1 VGNAVMYAQGSAGG
15 ADQPPPAQA
24 PAAPN
29 APVAPTSP
37 DVIVGGETPAPGVIT
52 IQRGGKT
59 ITINGATGGVGGGSG
74 GDFSGSTGFPFPSD
88 IPPGV
93 QSLASTAIIGFC
105 LMVAAYPVF
114 GFLKALVNR
123 SASRQQLSPPRDT
136 TDRLQRIEAAVE
148 AMSVEVERISEG
160 QRFVT
165 RVLSERSSAQ
175 T

>member
-1 VGNAVMYAQGSAGG
+1 MFAQGSGG
-15 ADQPPPAQA
+15 VTQAPQA
-24 PAAPN
+24 PAAPT
-29 APVAPTSP
+29 APSAPA
-37 DVIVGGETPAPGVIT
+37 VVVGETPAPGVIT
-52 IQRGGKT
+52 IQRRGGKT
-59 ITINGATGGVGGGSG
+59 ITIDGATGGGGISG
-74 GDFSGSTGFPFPSD
+74 TTSGTQFPFPSD

-93 QSLASTAIIGFC
+93 QSIATTAIVGFC

-123 SASRQQLSPPRDT
+123 SAATQGALPSRDT

-148 AMSVEVERISEG
+148 TMSVEVERISEG

-165 RVLSERSSAQ
+165 KVLSERSSAQ